1 MKEDV
6 SEIGIQRLASNWIA
20 RHSSYP
26 MRIYYSNQMFW
37 ESFLF
42 ANADTS
48 TIANPFFSNPIPP
61 PVSSSSVPVDLMNG
75 KRSRKWNS
83 GVPSQRSSW
92 YINIRSDVTRGIN
105 ILQMCIIRSKKK
117 KKNVTEEL
125 LLHTFYPVQFY
136 INFKFPINCININ
149 IVIVLSGIIVF
160 FKMLKR
166 DKNSYL

>member
-1 MKEDV
+1 MGRRADTDKRWEDEKKKGKMKEDV

-48 TIANPFFSNPIPP
+48 TIANPFFSNLIPP

-117 KKNVTEEL
+117 KKCNGRNIIT
-125 LLHTFYPVQFY
+125 Y
-136 INFKFPINCININ
+136 I
-149 IVIVLSGIIVF
+149 LSRAI
-160 FKMLKR
+160 
-166 DKNSYL
+166 SY